1 MTAMSKVVS
10 LLAISAAVTLSGSHV
25 FAKSSGGP
33 SQVKTSGTS
42 TAPSG
47 SGARDSPAKGHG
59 GTGGH
64 GCRGYHCTVAPTPPG
79 ATGGNDPRGPNRGP
93 GDPTLHPK

>member
-1 MTAMSKVVS
+1 MTAITKVVT
-10 LLAISAAVTLSGSHV
+10 LLAISAALTLSGSHV

-42 TAPSG
+42 AAPSG
-47 SGARDSPAKGHG
+47 SGARDNPAKGHG
-59 GTGGH
+59 GTGVS
-64 GCRGYHCTVAPTPPG
+64 CRGTHCMVAPAPG

-93 GDPTLHPK
+93 GYPTLHPK

>member
-10 LLAISAAVTLSGSHV
+10 ILAISAVLTLGGSHV

-42 TAPSG
+42 AAPSG
-47 SGARDSPAKGHG
+47 SGARDNTAKGHG
-59 GTGGH
+59 GTGVGCGH
-64 GCRGYHCTVAPTPPG
+64 HCPVKPTPPG

-93 GDPTLHPK
+93 GDPALHPK